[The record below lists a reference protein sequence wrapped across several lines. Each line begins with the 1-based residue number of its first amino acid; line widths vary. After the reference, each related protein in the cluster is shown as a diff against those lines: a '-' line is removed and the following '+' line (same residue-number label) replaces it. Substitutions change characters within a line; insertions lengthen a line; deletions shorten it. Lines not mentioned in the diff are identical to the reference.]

1 MLRQV
6 KGNRVTKL
14 TKPAQITVVGSI
26 NMDLVLQ
33 CSQFP
38 KPGETV
44 VAKSFREVPG
54 GKGANQA
61 VAAARAGASVTML
74 GRVGDDAFAS
84 RLVRGLQDNEVD
96 CEHVLDTPDCV
107 SGLAMITIDQ
117 TGQNSIVAVAGANG
131 RVSPEDV
138 RKQRQAIESSQTIL
152 LQLEIPSQTVLE
164 VIEIAREAN
173 VRVILDPAPGPG
185 RFPKEVLHVDLICP
199 NEHEAEELTG
209 ITVDSPE
216 RVEAAAQTLHQQGA
230 RHVVITLGS
239 RGSFLWDEHGG
250 RMIPA
255 LATDVVDTT
264 AAGDAFAGALAVY
277 WAEHGDLEQAVRF
290 GNAAGAIAASKMG
303 AQPSI
308 GSRQE
313 IEHLLERVK

>member
-1 MLRQV
+1 
-6 KGNRVTKL
+6 
-14 TKPAQITVVGSI
+14 
-26 NMDLVLQ
+26 MDLVLQ
-33 CSQFP
+33 CARFP
-38 KPGETV
+38 KPGETI
-44 VAKSFREVPG
+44 VAQSFREVPG

-61 VAAARAGASVTML
+61 VAAARAGASVSML
-74 GRVGDDAFAS
+74 GRVGDDTFAS
-84 RLVRGLQDNEVD
+84 RLVRGLQDYEVD
-96 CEHVLDTPDCV
+96 CEHVLGTPNCP
-107 SGLAMITIDQ
+107 SGIAMITVDQ
-117 TGQNSIVAVAGANG
+117 AGQNTIAVVEGANG
-131 RVSPEDV
+131 TLSPEDV
-138 RKQRQAIESSQTIL
+138 RKQRHVIESSQAVL
-152 LQLEIPSQTVLE
+152 LQLEIPIPSVLE
-164 VIEIAREAN
+164 VIKIAQAAG
-173 VRVILDPAPGPG
+173 VRVILDPAPSPG
-185 RFPKEVLHVDLICP
+185 RCPPEALQVDLICP

-216 RVEAAAQTLHQQGA
+216 QVLAAAQALHQQGA

-255 LATDVVDTT
+255 PATNVVDST

-290 GNAAGAIAASKMG
+290 GNAAGAIAASNMG

-313 IEHLLERVK
+313 IECLWERKQ